1 MSNNHIYVIGH
12 KRPDTDSVTAA
23 IALSNLKNK
32 SGIKAE
38 PRVLGDIN
46 KEAKFALNYFGI
58 KPPKYL
64 DNVYLQI
71 KDVNYHKDFY
81 INNKAS
87 IYETYENLL
96 SSSITGIP
104 IVDKN
109 RKLKG
114 IVTSKMILK
123 NVINGDFTTLNTS
136 YDNILKVIDGEE
148 VLRFDDE
155 IKGNIISATF
165 RSSTFMD
172 HVDLKSNDI
181 LIVGDRH
188 SIIEY
193 AVKSKIKLLVVLGHA
208 FIKEEHLA
216 IAKEN
221 RVNIIRTR
229 KDAYNTSRL
238 LQLSNYIGDLC
249 EREQVSFD
257 EDEKF
262 TDFINETYRLKHN
275 NYPVINKNG
284 KCLGLIRVT
293 DIMEKYKK
301 KVILVDHNELEQ
313 SVDGLE
319 EAEIV
324 EIVDHHKIGDLT
336 TNNPINFRN
345 MAVGS
350 SNTIIYYMYLDMRQD
365 IEPSIAGIMLSGI
378 LSDTLNL
385 TSPTTTD
392 MDRYVVDELSKI
404 AGVDPLKY
412 GMEMLKA
419 GSSLEGLD
427 IDEVITM
434 DNKVFPI
441 GDNDISVAQIFSFN
455 PTEVL
460 EDMDKYKKALESHI
474 LKYGLDGIIFLITD
488 VINKSSYVIYSDSM
502 KKILEGA
509 YPNIEIKEG
518 FELAGVVSRK
528 KQFIPAIMSTLEG
541 R

>member
-1 MSNNHIYVIGH
+1 MSNHIYVVGH
-12 KRPDTDSVTAA
+12 KRPDTDTVTSA
-23 IALSNLKNK
+23 IALSNLKNR
-32 SGIKAE
+32 SGMKTE

-46 KEAKFALNYFGI
+46 KETKFALNYFGV
-58 KPPKYL
+58 KAPKYL

-71 KDVNYHKDFY
+71 KDVNYHKDFF
-81 INNKAS
+81 INYRES
-87 IYETYENLL
+87 VYQTYETLL
-96 SSSITGIP
+96 DSSITGIP
-104 IVDKN
+104 VVDDN
-109 RKLKG
+109 QKLMG

-123 NVINGDFTTLNTS
+123 NVINGDFTVLNTS

-148 VLRFDDE
+148 VLRFDDD

-172 HVDLKSNDI
+172 HVELHKDDI

-193 AVKSKIKLLVVLGHA
+193 AVESKIKLLIVLGHA
-208 FIKEEHLA
+208 FIKEEHLE
-216 IAKEN
+216 IARKN
-221 RVNIIRTR
+221 KVNIIRT
-229 KDAYNTSRL
+229 KMDAYNTSRL
-238 LQLSNYIGDLC
+238 LQLSNFIISLC
-249 EREQVSFD
+249 EGDQISFN

-262 TDFINETYRLKHN
+262 SDFINETHKYKHN
-275 NYPVINKNG
+275 NYPVVNSNN

-293 DIMEKYKK
+293 DIMTKNKK
-301 KVILVDHNELEQ
+301 KVILVDHNEMEQ

-319 EAEIV
+319 EAELL

-336 TNNPINFRN
+336 TTNPINFRN

-350 SNTIIYYMYLDMRQD
+350 SNTIIYYMYLDMRIE
-365 IEPSIAGIMLSGI
+365 IEPSIAGIMMSGI

-392 MDRYVVDELSKI
+392 MDKYVVDELAKI

-427 IDEVITM
+427 IDDIITL

-441 GDNDISVAQIFSFN
+441 GDNDISVSQIFSFN
-455 PTEVL
+455 PKEVL
-460 EDMDKYKKALESHI
+460 KDMDKYKEALERHI
-474 LKYGLDGIIFLITD
+474 LKNGLDGIMFLITD
-488 VINKSSYVIYSDSM
+488 VIDKSSYIIYSDGM
-502 KKILEGA
+502 KRILEEA
-509 YPNIEIKEG
+509 YPNIEIEEG
-518 FELAGVVSRK
+518 FELEGVVSRK
-528 KQFIPAIMSTLEG
+528 KQFIPVIMNTLEG